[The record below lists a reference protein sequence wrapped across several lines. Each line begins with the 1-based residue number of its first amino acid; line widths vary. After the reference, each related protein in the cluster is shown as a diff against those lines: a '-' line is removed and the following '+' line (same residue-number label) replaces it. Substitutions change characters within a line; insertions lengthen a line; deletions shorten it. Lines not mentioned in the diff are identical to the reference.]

1 MWPRGPVIKAGLT
14 LGAEAGDPPVGTLA
28 RDPEFFRYVGDRSSV
43 VEHALNQHTP
53 AMEVQTS
60 VSVGHED
67 LLVGEDVRHL
77 H

>member
-1 MWPRGPVIKAGLT
+1 
-14 LGAEAGDPPVGTLA
+14 VGTLA

>member
-1 MWPRGPVIKAGLT
+1 MC
-14 LGAEAGDPPVGTLA
+14 TLA
-28 RDPEFFRYVGDRSSV
+28 RDPELLRDMSDRTAV
-43 VEHALNQHTP
+43 VDDPLNEQTTT
-53 AMEVQTS
+53 MQIQTS